1 MDWSFII
8 STTLLAAFGIEA
20 IVFGLAAIGLNL
32 QFGYTGLLN
41 FGQSAFLAV
50 AAYSLAVLVSQMGF
64 SFWVGILVGIIAAI
78 LLALLLG
85 IPTLRLR
92 ADYLAIVTIAA
103 AEIVRLLLRSV
114 TFKEWFGG
122 SDGINDFS
130 RGFYELNPFPIG
142 RYTLG
147 PVSLSQDQLLIIVVG
162 WTLVGLALLV
172 TWLLVRSPW
181 GRVLKGIREDEDAVR
196 SLGKNVY
203 LYKMQALI
211 IGGVLG
217 CLGGFVY
224 ALGRQA
230 VNPDF
235 FGTDSTFFAY
245 AILILGGAARVFGPV
260 LGAIIFWTLIQGSDV
275 ILRSLIDAGVPVFS
289 LMTASQ
295 AAVIRFILVGAG
307 LMILMIYRPQGILGD
322 RKELALDAR

>member
-1 MDWSFII
+1 MDWSYIF
-8 STTLLAAFGIEA
+8 SVTFQSAFGVEA
-20 IVFGLAAIGLNL
+20 IVFGLAAIGLNI

-64 SFWVGILVGIIAAI
+64 SFWVGIMVGIMAAI

-122 SDGINDFS
+122 SDGLNDFS
-130 RGFYELNPFPIG
+130 SGFYRLNPIPVG
-142 RYTLG
+142 RFNLG
-147 PVSLSQDQLLIIVVG
+147 PVSLSQDEVFVLIVG
-162 WTLVGLALLV
+162 WSLVALAVLIS
-172 TWLLVRSPW
+172 WLLVGSPW

-217 CLGGFVY
+217 CLGGFIY
-224 ALGRQA
+224 ALGYQA

-260 LGAIIFWTLIQGSDV
+260 LGTVIFWALIQGSDV
-275 ILRSLIDAGVPVFS
+275 ILRSGIDAGYPVFS
-289 LMTASQ
+289 LMTGSQ
-295 AAVIRFILVGAG
+295 AAIIRFILVGAG
-307 LMILMIYRPQGILGD
+307 LMALMIFRPQGILGD